1 MGLDQQGMPMSD
13 AARQEDAGLHKV
25 WKDAAGTVHK
35 CEWLKVGDRKV
46 PIAVTLCGQRPP
58 PLATEPHDW
67 AVTCESCNHEIE
79 ARHTRLV
86 QGV

>member
-1 MGLDQQGMPMSD
+1 MSD